1 MNKICQM
8 FKINKIKV
16 KYLHELTEM
25 LAFLYFFHVIQ
36 KACLESSQTSMIE
49 LFCENH

>member
-25 LAFLYFFHVIQ
+25 LAFHVIQ
-36 KACLESSQTSMIE
+36 KACLESSQASMIE
-49 LFCENH
+49 LFCENR